1 MNVYRFFSFVLHPI
15 FSPVIFICLSFI
27 VIPQTKISI
36 DQSYGVFFITL
47 ISITIVI
54 PLISVL
60 ILLKKNVISSY
71 EMKKKNERFAP
82 ILITGIC
89 YILVLTLLGLVYALD
104 PLIKAQLIGVGVI
117 LFVALI
123 ISRFWKIS
131 LHMLAMGGGVG
142 IMIGLFLI
150 SQKGGWWLI
159 GLLIVSF
166 FLGACRKKEKAH
178 NNVQLIIGFFVGLIV
193 ELCCVLF
200 FK

>member
-1 MNVYRFFSFVLHPI
+1 MNIYKFFSFVLHPI
-15 FSPVIFICLSFI
+15 FSPTIFICLSFV
-27 VIPQTKISI
+27 VIPQTKTSI

-47 ISITIVI
+47 IGITIII
-54 PLISVL
+54 PLLGVL

-71 EMKKKNERFAP
+71 EMKKKDERFAP
-82 ILITGIC
+82 LLIAGIC
-89 YILVLTLLGLVYALD
+89 YVLVLIRLSLVYTLD
-104 PLIKAQLIGVGVI
+104 PLIKAQLVGVGVI

-166 FLGACRKKEKAH
+166 FLGICRKKEKAH